1 MLEDPDVVLAGA
13 LVALPVDVL
22 VVDIISE
29 VPRLVVELILSEV
42 EVDELLVFSEDVV
55 IADELEDFED
65 PLVEV
70 KLSDVLE
77 LPVSVVIPEAEL
89 LPELVVDA

>member
-29 VPRLVVELILSEV
+29 VPGLVVELILSEV